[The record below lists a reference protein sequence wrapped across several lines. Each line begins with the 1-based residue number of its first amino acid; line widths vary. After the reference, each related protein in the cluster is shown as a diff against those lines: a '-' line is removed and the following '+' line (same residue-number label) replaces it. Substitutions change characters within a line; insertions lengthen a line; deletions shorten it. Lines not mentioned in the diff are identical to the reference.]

1 MGHMCQPDGDA
12 DGNGITAMVTLS
24 CPHAAQ
30 AFSGSQAFVLS
41 RTPSVD
47 AKTMKTLMERAKAA
61 IPNFS
66 EYSFHVP
73 TQTQQCQYKWPTPAT
88 TELGEERCHRGY
100 ERSSGPCSTFHFVQG
115 NECNEFRI
123 GGTLIS
129 YIKKTG
135 VFPAGTCASQ
145 GYTVA
150 DGSKTTDL
158 HQLAAEGRGVRVYIF
173 EKAATTELG
182 EEKCHRGYERS
193 SGPCS
198 TFHFVQGN
206 ECNEFRIGDTLIP
219 YVKKTGVF
227 SAGTCA

>member
-100 ERSSGPCSTFHFVQG
+100 ERGSGPCSTFHFVQG

-123 GGTLIS
+123 GASLIP

-150 DGSKTTDL
+150 HGSKTTNL
-158 HQLAAEGRGVRVYIF
+158 HQLAAEGRGVTVYIF
-173 EKAATTELG
+173 ERAATP
-182 EEKCHRGYERS
+182 S
-193 SGPCS
+193 WA
-198 TFHFVQGN
+198 
-206 ECNEFRIGDTLIP
+206 
-219 YVKKTGVF
+219 KKG
-227 SAGTCA
+227 AIEDM